1 MYDAGHPKL
10 VLCDNL
16 EGWGGEGGGR
26 VVQERGDVYM
36 PMTDSYWYMEKNI
49 TILQTN
55 YPPIKINK

>member
-36 PMTDSYWYMEKNI
+36 PMTDSY
-49 TILQTN
+49 
-55 YPPIKINK
+55 

>member
-16 EGWGGEGGGR
+16 EGWGGKGGGR

-36 PMTDSYWYMEKNI
+36 PMTDSYWYMEKKSQYCKVI
-49 TILQTN
+49 ILQL
-55 YPPIKINK
+55 K